1 MGIVHRATLSPSK
14 QEIVGGWLPSRGWA
28 AGRSI
33 TEKVAEYRLD
43 DPEGEVGVET
53 ILWRLDDGAV
63 VQTSLTYRAEPLAG
77 AEVHLISTTQHSVLG
92 ERWVYDGC
100 GDPVWASTLASAIV
114 TGGRQSQMYL
124 EDADGVRVDV
134 PARMQVRGSGTES
147 SGPVVTSIDDVSDD
161 GAVTTVRAGDVELAL
176 ARVVGTHLGE
186 GPHLSGTVAGDDG
199 GATTVLAVLR
209 T

>member
-14 QEIVGGWLPSRGWA
+14 QEIVEGWLPSRGWA
-28 AGRSI
+28 AGRTI

-53 ILWRLDDGAV
+53 ILWRLDDGSV
-63 VQTSLTYRAEPLAG
+63 VQTPLTYRAEPLAG
-77 AEVHLISTTQHSVLG
+77 ADAHLIATTQHSALG

-100 GDPVWASTLASAIV
+100 GDPVWASTLATAIV
-114 TGGRQSQMYL
+114 TGGQQSQMYV
-124 EDADGVRVDV
+124 EDDDGVRVDI
-134 PARMQVRGSGTES
+134 PARMQVRGSGSEA
-147 SGPVVTSIDDVSDD
+147 SGPVVTAVDSTTDR

-176 ARVVGTHLGE
+176 ARVVGTPLGE
-186 GPHLSGTVAGDDG
+186 GPHLSGTVVGGDG
-199 GATTVLAVLR
+199 GGTTVLAVLR